1 MDGRITRPSRWVA
14 TRARLQ
20 SIAVVVVGQPRVA
33 RARSVLD
40 RFNAV
45 DGGLLAAG
53 VAYNA
58 IFALIPLGL
67 LASGIA
73 GFVLRDPTSQA
84 NAIAGI
90 IAFAPPLAGVIDEI
104 LAGLSTASASVSIVG
119 VVLAGWGT
127 SRLFA
132 SLESAFAQIFAG
144 TPRRGLI
151 RRAAWRIGSIG
162 LMAVILLL
170 ALIGAPAL
178 TIVGEVARANGT
190 LDLLIETV
198 LLAFPIA
205 GTGLALA
212 AVYRFI
218 PPARPTWPAIGVPAA
233 VGALTLAALTRIF
246 VFLTPRL
253 FGTNVV
259 YGTLGAILI
268 SLAWLD
274 LVFTVILIGAAW
286 VRERAVDREAVV
298 V

>member
-1 MDGRITRPSRWVA
+1 VK
-14 TRARLQ
+14 
-20 SIAVVVVGQPRVA
+20 A
-33 RARSVLD
+33 RAVLD
-40 RFNAV
+40 RFSSV

-67 LASGIA
+67 LASGLA
-73 GFVLRDPTSQA
+73 GFVLRDPASEA

-104 LAGLSTASASVSIVG
+104 LSGLSSASPSVSLVG
-119 VVLAGWGT
+119 LILAGWGT

-132 SLESAFAQIFAG
+132 ALESAIGQMFAG
-144 TPRRGLI
+144 TARRGLI
-151 RRAAWRIGSIG
+151 RRAAWRIGSI
-162 LMAVILLL
+162 LVMAVILVI

-178 TIVGEVARANGT
+178 AIVGDVAGLRGS
-190 LDLLIETV
+190 LDR
-198 LLAFPIA
+198 LLAAVLVVLPIVV
-205 GTGLALA
+205 TGLSLA

-218 PPARPTWPAIGVPAA
+218 PPARPTWRAIRLPSV
-233 VGALTLAALTRIF
+233 VGALALVALTRIF

-259 YGTLGAILI
+259 YGTLGAILV

-286 VRERAVDREAVV
+286 VRERAVDEEAVV

>member
-1 MDGRITRPSRWVA
+1 VDGRVARPNRRA
-14 TRARLQ
+14 AIRARLL
-20 SIAVVVVGQPRVA
+20 SIAIPLVGQPRIVKA
-33 RARSVLD
+33 RAVVD
-40 RFNAV
+40 RFNSV

-67 LASGIA
+67 LASGLA

-90 IAFAPPLAGVIDEI
+90 VAFAPPLAGVIDEI
-104 LAGLSTASASVSIVG
+104 LSGMSAASPSVSIVG
-119 VVLAGWGT
+119 LVLAGWGT

-132 SLESAFAQIFAG
+132 ALESAVAQMFVG

-151 RRAAWRIGSIG
+151 RRAAWRIGSIVV
-162 LMAVILLL
+162 MAAILLV
-170 ALIGAPAL
+170 ALIGAPGLA
-178 TIVGEVARANGT
+178 IVGEVAGMNGSLDRL
-190 LDLLIETV
+190 LDLV
-198 LLAFPIA
+198 LLALPVVV
-205 GTGLALA
+205 TGLVLA
-212 AVYRFI
+212 VVYRYL
-218 PPARPTWPAIGVPAA
+218 PPTRPTWRAVRLPAAIGSIAL
-233 VGALTLAALTRIF
+233 VGLTRIF

-259 YGTLGAILI
+259 FGTLGAILV

-274 LVFTVILIGAAW
+274 LVFTVILVGAAW
-286 VRERAVDREAVV
+286 VRERGVDAEAVV

>member
-1 MDGRITRPSRWVA
+1 MDGRVTRPSRWVA

-20 SIAVVVVGQPRVA
+20 SIAVVAIGQPRVVKG
-33 RARSVLD
+33 RAVLD

-90 IAFAPPLAGVIDEI
+90 VAFAPPLAGVIDEI
-104 LAGLSTASASVSIVG
+104 LTGLSTASASVSIVG
-119 VVLAGWGT
+119 VLLAGWGT

-132 SLESAFAQIFAG
+132 ALESAIAQMFAG
-144 TPRRGLI
+144 TQRRGLI

-162 LMAVILLL
+162 VMAVILLF

-178 TIVGEVARANGT
+178 TIVGEVARASGP
-190 LDLLIETV
+190 LDRLLEVV
-198 LLAFPIA
+198 LVAFPIVA
-205 GTGLALA
+205 TALALA

-218 PPARPTWPAIGVPAA
+218 PPARPTWRAIGIPAV
-233 VGALTLAALTRIF
+233 VGALTLVALTRIF

-259 YGTLGAILI
+259 YGTLGAILV

-274 LVFTVILIGAAW
+274 LVFTIILIGAAW
-286 VRERAVDREAVV
+286 VRERGVDQEAVV